1 MQTMATNG
9 MTWDVIAYQ
18 QIGDEFQ
25 MDNIMAANA
34 FELSDVVTFDGGE
47 AITVPSVAVVDSQT
61 IAAPWDD

>member
-25 MDNIMAANA
+25 MDNIM
-34 FELSDVVTFDGGE
+34 FIKMGMSL
-47 AITVPSVAVVDSQT
+47 
-61 IAAPWDD
+61 